1 VNSFYRA
8 LALGSGMGLRINLGF
23 FVLRLDVAFPLSKPY
38 LPTGERWV
46 GDQLRFG
53 SGLWRKEHL
62 NWNFSFGLPF

>member
-1 VNSFYRA
+1 
-8 LALGSGMGLRINLGF
+8 MGLRINLGF

-38 LPTGERWV
+38 LSTGERWV

-53 SGLWRKEHL
+53 SGLWRKENL